1 MPMSNRE
8 TDSENDE
15 MMAMSKLRARA
26 VLRTM
31 LRTMFLV
38 ALLASALLCSGCVR
52 TRPAQ
57 PEIVAPPSWS
67 AAGPDTVQ
75 SPTGDLSQ
83 WWTRL
88 GDPVLSDLI
97 AQALKKNTSLRTAR
111 ANLRGARAERNLAA
125 ANRFPTVPGTVS
137 GSGSKSNS
145 AGGSTGNAVS
155 AELDASW
162 DPDVFGA
169 KRQALRAAD
178 ADLATS
184 AADLQSTQVAL
195 IAEVATDY
203 VDLRSYQTRLEIARQ
218 NEASQAET
226 LQLTEWRAQAGLVSS
241 IDVDQARSNLEQTR
255 ATIPTLETSA
265 AQTKH
270 ELSVLLGL
278 SPGALNPQLATTG
291 PIPSA
296 PDTLTV
302 GIPAETLRQRPD
314 VRAAEEKIVAETA
327 RLWQKDAAR
336 YPTFSLS
343 GSFILEQLLGGTAL
357 GVVTGSTYTSLTA
370 STTTSESGLGSI
382 TQTFFDRGRIRQQIE
397 VQNAVQEQAVISY
410 ESTVLTA
417 LKDVENALVS
427 FQNSRQ
433 RLEALNQASDAARNA
448 AQLAHNRYSAG
459 LIDFQT
465 VLDTERTALTIEDSV
480 AQTQTDRTIA
490 LIQLY
495 KALGGG
501 WQADATIVTPG
512 KQGNQT

>member
-1 MPMSNRE
+1 MTP
-8 TDSENDE
+8 
-15 MMAMSKLRARA
+15 MSKLRTRTM
-26 VLRTM
+26 LRTM
-31 LRTMFLV
+31 LRTMSIV

-67 AAGPDTVQ
+67 AAGSDTVQ

-111 ANLRGARAERNLAA
+111 ANLREARAERNYAA
-125 ANRFPTVPGTVS
+125 ANRFPTVTGTVS

-145 AGGSTGNAVS
+145 AGSSAGNTFS

-162 DPDVFGA
+162 DPDGFGA

-203 VDLRSYQTRLEIARQ
+203 VDLRSDQTRLEIARR

-241 IDVDQARSNLEQTR
+241 IDVEQARSNLEQTR

-265 AQTKH
+265 AQSKH
-270 ELSVLLGL
+270 ELSILLGL
-278 SPGALNPQLATTG
+278 SPGALNPQLATTA

-296 PDTLTV
+296 PDTLMV

-314 VRAAEEKIVAETA
+314 VRAAEQKIVAETA

-357 GVVTGSTYTSLTA
+357 GVVTGSTFTSLTA
-370 STTTSESGLGSI
+370 STSTTESGLGSI

-397 VQNAVQEQAVISY
+397 IQNAVQEQAVISY

-433 RLEALNQASDAARNA
+433 RLQALNQASEAARNA
-448 AQLAHNRYSAG
+448 AQLANNRYSAG

-480 AQTQTDRTIA
+480 AQTQADRTTA

>member
-1 MPMSNRE
+1 MGRIE
-8 TDSENDE
+8 TITI
-15 MMAMSKLRARA
+15 MGKLCPRTP
-26 VLRTM
+26 LRPTVV
-31 LRTMFLV
+31 V
-38 ALLASALLCSGCVR
+38 ALLTSALLLGGCAR
-52 TRPAQ
+52 ARPAQ
-57 PEIVAPPSWS
+57 PAIVAPPSWS

-75 SPTGDLSQ
+75 SATGDLSR

-97 AQALKKNTSLRTAR
+97 AQALEKNTSLRTAG
-111 ANLRGARAERNLAA
+111 ANLREARAERNLAA
-125 ANRFPTVPGTVS
+125 ANRVPTISGTVS

-145 AGGSTGNAVS
+145 SGGSTGSTVS

-178 ADLATS
+178 ADLAAT
-184 AADLQSTQVAL
+184 AADLQGTQVAL
-195 IAEVATDY
+195 IAELATDY
-203 VDLRSYQTRLEIARQ
+203 VELRSYQARLEIARR

-241 IDVDQARSNLEQTR
+241 IDVEQARSNLEQTR
-255 ATIPTLETSA
+255 AAIPTLETSA
-265 AQTKH
+265 TESKH

-278 SPGALNPQLATTG
+278 GPGALNTRLAASA

-296 PDTLTV
+296 PNSLTV
-302 GIPAETLRQRPD
+302 GIPADTLRRRPD
-314 VRAAEEKIVAETA
+314 VRAAEQKIIAETA

-343 GSFILEQLLGGTAL
+343 GSFILEELLGETTVGVITGGTL
-357 GVVTGSTYTSLTA
+357 TPLTSGTSVTG
-370 STTTSESGLGSI
+370 SGLGSI
-382 TQTFFDRGRIRQQIE
+382 TQTLFDRGRIRQQIE
-397 VQNAVQEQAVISY
+397 IQNAVQEQAVISY
-410 ESTVLTA
+410 ESAVLSA
-417 LKDVENALVS
+417 LQDVENALVS
-427 FQNSRQ
+427 FQNSRH
-433 RLEALNQASDAARNA
+433 RLEALSQAGEAARNA
-448 AQLAHNRYSAG
+448 AQLARHRYSAG

-480 AQTQTDRTIA
+480 AQTQADRTTA

-501 WQADATIVTPG
+501 WQADATIVTSS

>member
-1 MPMSNRE
+1 M
-8 TDSENDE
+8 T
-15 MMAMSKLRARA
+15 AMSKLRARA
-26 VLRTM
+26 LLRTM
-31 LRTMFLV
+31 LRAMSIV
-38 ALLASALLCSGCVR
+38 ALLASALLCSGCAR

-57 PEIVAPPSWS
+57 PEIVTPPSWS

-75 SPTGDLSQ
+75 SPTADLSQ

-111 ANLRGARAERNLAA
+111 ANLREARAERNYAA
-125 ANRFPTVPGTVS
+125 ANRFPTVTGTVS
-137 GSGSKSNS
+137 GSGSNS
-145 AGGSTGNAVS
+145 SGSSADNTFS

-203 VDLRSYQTRLEIARQ
+203 VDLRSYQTRLEIARR

-241 IDVDQARSNLEQTR
+241 IDVEQARSNLEQTR

-265 AQTKH
+265 AQSKH

-278 SPGALNPQLATTG
+278 SPGALNTQLAATA

-296 PDTLTV
+296 PDTLMV

-314 VRAAEEKIVAETA
+314 VRAAEQKIIAETA

-343 GSFILEQLLGGTAL
+343 GSFILEQLLGGTAV
-357 GVVTGSTYTSLTA
+357 GVVTGGTYTSLTA
-370 STTTSESGLGSI
+370 STTTTESGLGSI

-397 VQNAVQEQAVISY
+397 IQNAVQEQAVISY

-433 RLEALNQASDAARNA
+433 RLQALNQASEAARNA
-448 AQLAHNRYSAG
+448 AQLANNRYSAG

-480 AQTQTDRTIA
+480 AQTQADRTTA

-512 KQGNQT
+512 KQGNHT

>member
-1 MPMSNRE
+1 
-8 TDSENDE
+8 
-15 MMAMSKLRARA
+15 MMTAMVKLRARTLPRTAVVTVLLTSA
-26 VLRTM
+26 VL
-31 LRTMFLV
+31 LG
-38 ALLASALLCSGCVR
+38 GCAR
-52 TRPAQ
+52 IRPAQ
-57 PEIVAPPSWS
+57 PEIVALTSWS

-97 AQALKKNTSLRTAR
+97 AQALNKNTSLRTAQ
-111 ANLRGARAERNLAA
+111 ANLREARAERNYAA
-125 ANRFPTVPGTVS
+125 ANRFPTITGTAS
-137 GSGSKSNS
+137 GSGSVSNS
-145 AGGSTGNAVS
+145 PGGSGENVFS
-155 AELDASW
+155 AALDASW

-184 AADLQSTQVAL
+184 AADLQTVQVSL
-195 IAEVATDY
+195 IAELATDY
-203 VDLRSYQTRLEIARQ
+203 VDLRSYQTRLEIARRNQ
-218 NEASQAET
+218 ASQAET

-241 IDVDQARSNLEQTR
+241 IDVEQARSNLEQTR
-255 ATIPTLETSA
+255 AAIPTLETSS
-265 AQTKH
+265 AQSKH

-278 SPGALNPQLATTG
+278 TPGELNPQLATTA

-296 PDTLTV
+296 PDTLMV

-314 VRAAEEKIVAETA
+314 VRAAEQKIVAETA
-327 RLWQKDAAR
+327 RLWQKNAAR

-357 GVVTGSTYTSLTA
+357 GVVTGSTFTSLTA
-370 STTTSESGLGSI
+370 DTTATGSGLGSI

-397 VQNAVQEQAVISY
+397 IQNAVQEQAVISY

-433 RLEALNQASDAARNA
+433 RLQALNQASEAARNA
-448 AQLAHNRYSAG
+448 ARLAQNRYSAG

-480 AQTQTDRTIA
+480 AQTQADRTTS

-501 WQADATIVTPG
+501 WQADVTVVTAR

>member
-1 MPMSNRE
+1 
-8 TDSENDE
+8 
-15 MMAMSKLRARA
+15 
-26 VLRTM
+26 
-31 LRTMFLV
+31 
-38 ALLASALLCSGCVR
+38 
-52 TRPAQ
+52 
-57 PEIVAPPSWS
+57 
-67 AAGPDTVQ
+67 VQ

-97 AQALKKNTSLRTAR
+97 VQALKKNTSLRTAR
-111 ANLRGARAERNLAA
+111 ANLREARAERNLAA
-125 ANRFPTVPGTVS
+125 ANRFPTVTGTVS

-145 AGGSTGNAVS
+145 AGSSAGNTFS

-203 VDLRSYQTRLEIARQ
+203 VDLRSDQTRLEIARR

-241 IDVDQARSNLEQTR
+241 IDVEQARSNLEQTR
-255 ATIPTLETSA
+255 ATIPTLETGA
-265 AQTKH
+265 AQSKH

-278 SPGALNPQLATTG
+278 SPGALNPQLATTA

-296 PDTLTV
+296 PDTLMV

-314 VRAAEEKIVAETA
+314 VRAAEQKIVAETA

-357 GVVTGSTYTSLTA
+357 GVVTGSTFTSLTA
-370 STTTSESGLGSI
+370 STSTTESGLGSI

-397 VQNAVQEQAVISY
+397 IQNAVQEQAVISY

-433 RLEALNQASDAARNA
+433 RLQALNQASEAARNA
-448 AQLAHNRYSAG
+448 AQLANNRYSAG

-480 AQTQTDRTIA
+480 AQTQADRTTA

>member
-1 MPMSNRE
+1 M
-8 TDSENDE
+8 T
-15 MMAMSKLRARA
+15 AMSELRARMPP
-26 VLRTM
+26 RTM
-31 LRTMFLV
+31 LRTMSIV
-38 ALLASALLCSGCVR
+38 ALLASALLCGGCVR

-57 PEIVAPPSWS
+57 PEIVVPPSWS
-67 AAGPDTVQ
+67 SAGTDTAQ

-97 AQALKKNTSLRTAR
+97 AQALKKNTSLRTAQ
-111 ANLRGARAERNLAA
+111 ANLREARAERNYAA
-125 ANRFPTVPGTVS
+125 ANRFLTITGTAS
-137 GSGSKSNS
+137 GSGSASNS
-145 AGGSTGNAVS
+145 PGGSGGNVFS
-155 AELDASW
+155 AELDTSW

-184 AADLQSTQVAL
+184 AADLQNARVSL

-203 VDLRSYQTRLEIARQ
+203 VDLRSYQTRLEIARRS
-218 NEASQAET
+218 EASQAET

-241 IDVDQARSNLEQTR
+241 IDVEQARSNLAQTR

-265 AQTKH
+265 AQSKH

-278 SPGALNPQLATTG
+278 SPGALNTQLAATA

-296 PDTLTV
+296 PDTLMV

-314 VRAAEEKIVAETA
+314 VRAAEKKIIAETA
-327 RLWQKDAAR
+327 RLWQKNAAR

-343 GSFILEQLLGGTAL
+343 GSFILEQLLGGTAA
-357 GVVTGSTYTSLTA
+357 GVVTGSTLTSLTA
-370 STTTSESGLGSI
+370 NTTTTGSGLGSI
-382 TQTFFDRGRIRQQIE
+382 TQTLFDRGRIRQQIE
-397 VQNAVQEQAVISY
+397 IQNAVQEQAVISY

-427 FQNSRQ
+427 FQNSRE
-433 RLEALNQASDAARNA
+433 RLEALNQASEAARNA
-448 AQLAHNRYSAG
+448 GQLAHNRYSAG

-480 AQTQTDRTIA
+480 AQTQADRTTA

-501 WQADATIVTPG
+501 WQADSTIVTSG

>member
-1 MPMSNRE
+1 
-8 TDSENDE
+8 
-15 MMAMSKLRARA
+15 MMTTMVKLRGRA
-26 VLRTM
+26 LPRTA
-31 LRTMFLV
+31 V
-38 ALLASALLCSGCVR
+38 IIALLASALLCSGCVR

-67 AAGPDTVQ
+67 AAGSDTVQ

-97 AQALKKNTSLRTAR
+97 AQALKRNTSLRTAR
-111 ANLRGARAERNLAA
+111 ANLREARAERNLAA
-125 ANRFPTVPGTVS
+125 ANRFPTVTGTVS

-203 VDLRSYQTRLEIARQ
+203 VDLRSYQTRLDIARQ

-241 IDVDQARSNLEQTR
+241 IDVEQARSNLEQTR
-255 ATIPTLETSA
+255 ATIPTLQTSA
-265 AQTKH
+265 AQSKH

-278 SPGALNPQLATTG
+278 SPGALNPRLAATA

-343 GSFILEQLLGGTAL
+343 GSFIVEQLLSGTAL
-357 GVVTGSTYTSLTA
+357 GVVTGSTFTSLTA
-370 STTTSESGLGSI
+370 STSATGTGLGSI
-382 TQTFFDRGRIRQQIE
+382 TQTLFDRCRIRQQIE

-433 RLEALNQASDAARNA
+433 RLEALNQASEAARNA
-448 AQLAHNRYSAG
+448 AQLAHDRYSAG

-480 AQTQTDRTIA
+480 AQTQADRTTA

-501 WQADATIVTPG
+501 WRAEATIVTAG

>member
-1 MPMSNRE
+1 
-8 TDSENDE
+8 
-15 MMAMSKLRARA
+15 MMTTMVKLCPSGPLQAT
-26 VLRTM
+26 VV
-31 LRTMFLV
+31 V
-38 ALLASALLCSGCVR
+38 ALLTSALLLGGCAR
-52 TRPAQ
+52 ARPAQ

-67 AAGPDTVQ
+67 TAGPDTVRGA
-75 SPTGDLSQ
+75 TGDLSQ

-97 AQALKKNTSLRTAR
+97 AQALKKNSSLRTAR
-111 ANLRGARAERNLAA
+111 ANLREARAERNLAA
-125 ANRFPTVPGTVS
+125 ANRFPTVTGTVS
-137 GSGSKSNS
+137 GSGNKSNS
-145 AGGSTGNAVS
+145 SGGSTGSTVS

-178 ADLATS
+178 AALATS
-184 AADLQSTQVAL
+184 AADLQNTQVAL
-195 IAEVATDY
+195 AAEVATDY
-203 VDLRSYQTRLEIARQ
+203 VDLRSYQARLEIARR

-241 IDVDQARSNLEQTR
+241 IDVEQARSNLEQTR
-255 ATIPTLETSA
+255 GTIPTLETSA
-265 AQTKH
+265 AESKH

-278 SPGALNPQLATTG
+278 APGALNTRLATSA

-296 PDTLTV
+296 PNSLMV
-302 GIPAETLRQRPD
+302 GIPADTLRQRPD
-314 VRAAEEKIVAETA
+314 VRAAEQKIVAETA

-343 GSFILEQLLGGTAL
+343 GSFILEELLGETTVGVITGGTL
-357 GVVTGSTYTSLTA
+357 TPLTA
-370 STTTSESGLGSI
+370 GTSATGSGLGSI

-397 VQNAVQEQAVISY
+397 IQNAVQEQAVISY
-410 ESTVLTA
+410 ESTVLSA
-417 LKDVENALVS
+417 LQDVENALVS
-427 FQNSRQ
+427 FQNSRH
-433 RLEALNQASDAARNA
+433 RLEALNQASEAARNA

-480 AQTQTDRTIA
+480 AQTQADRTTA

-501 WQADATIVTPG
+501 WQADATIVTSS

>member
-1 MPMSNRE
+1 
-8 TDSENDE
+8 
-15 MMAMSKLRARA
+15 MMTIMVKLSPRALLPA
-26 VLRTM
+26 TVV
-31 LRTMFLV
+31 V
-38 ALLASALLCSGCVR
+38 ALLAGVLLLNGCAR
-52 TRPAQ
+52 ARPTQ

-75 SPTGDLSQ
+75 SATGDLSQ

-111 ANLRGARAERNLAA
+111 ANLREARAERSLAA
-125 ANRFPTVPGTVS
+125 ANRFPTVTGTIS

-145 AGGSTGNAVS
+145 TSGSTGGTVS

-178 ADLATS
+178 ADLATT
-184 AADLQSTQVAL
+184 AANFQSTQVAL
-195 IAEVATDY
+195 VAEVATDY
-203 VDLRSYQTRLEIARQ
+203 VGLRSYQARLEIARR
-218 NEASQAET
+218 NEASQTET

-241 IDVDQARSNLEQTR
+241 IDIEQARSNLEQTR

-265 AQTKH
+265 AESKH

-278 SPGALNPQLATTG
+278 GPGALNTRLATSA

-296 PDTLTV
+296 PNSLMV
-302 GIPAETLRQRPD
+302 GIPADTLRQRPD
-314 VRAAEEKIVAETA
+314 VRAAEQKIIAETA

-343 GSFILEQLLGGTAL
+343 GSFILEELLGETTVGVITGGTFTSTSGTSA
-357 GVVTGSTYTSLTA
+357 TG
-370 STTTSESGLGSI
+370 SGLGSI

-397 VQNAVQEQAVISY
+397 IQDAVQEQAVISY
-410 ESTVLTA
+410 ESSVLSA
-417 LKDVENALVS
+417 LQDVENALVS
-427 FQNSRQ
+427 FQNSRH
-433 RLEALNQASDAARNA
+433 RLEALNQASEAARNA
-448 AQLAHNRYSAG
+448 AQLAQNRYSAG

-465 VLDTERTALTIEDSV
+465 VLDTERTALNIEDSV
-480 AQTQTDRTIA
+480 AQTQADRATA

-501 WQADATIVTPG
+501 WQADATIVTSS
-512 KQGNQT
+512 KQGKRT

>member
-1 MPMSNRE
+1 M
-8 TDSENDE
+8 T
-15 MMAMSKLRARA
+15 AMSELRARMPP
-26 VLRTM
+26 RTM
-31 LRTMFLV
+31 LRTMSIV
-38 ALLASALLCSGCVR
+38 ALLVSALLCGGCVR

-57 PEIVAPPSWS
+57 PEIVVPPSWS
-67 AAGPDTVQ
+67 SAGTDTAQ

-97 AQALKKNTSLRTAR
+97 AQALKKNTSLRTAQ
-111 ANLRGARAERNLAA
+111 ANLREARAERNYAA
-125 ANRFPTVPGTVS
+125 ANRFLTITGTAS
-137 GSGSKSNS
+137 GSGSASNS
-145 AGGSTGNAVS
+145 PGGSGGNVFS
-155 AELDASW
+155 AELDTSW

-184 AADLQSTQVAL
+184 AADLQNARVSL

-203 VDLRSYQTRLEIARQ
+203 VDLRSYQTRLEIARR

-241 IDVDQARSNLEQTR
+241 IDVEQARSNLAQTR

-265 AQTKH
+265 AQSKH

-278 SPGALNPQLATTG
+278 SPGALNTQLAATA
-291 PIPSA
+291 PIPS
-296 PDTLTV
+296 
-302 GIPAETLRQRPD
+302 
-314 VRAAEEKIVAETA
+314 A
-327 RLWQKDAAR
+327 RLWQKNAAR

-343 GSFILEQLLGGTAL
+343 GSFILEQLLGGTAA
-357 GVVTGSTYTSLTA
+357 GVVTGSTLTSLTA
-370 STTTSESGLGSI
+370 NTTTTGSGLGSI
-382 TQTFFDRGRIRQQIE
+382 TQTLFDRGRIRQQIE
-397 VQNAVQEQAVISY
+397 IQNAVQEQAVISY

-427 FQNSRQ
+427 FQNSRE
-433 RLEALNQASDAARNA
+433 RLEALNQASEAARNA
-448 AQLAHNRYSAG
+448 EQLAHNRYSAG

-480 AQTQTDRTIA
+480 AQTQADRTTA

-501 WQADATIVTPG
+501 WQADSTIVTSG

>member
-1 MPMSNRE
+1 
-8 TDSENDE
+8 
-15 MMAMSKLRARA
+15 MMTAMVKLRARTLPRTAVVTVLLTSA
-26 VLRTM
+26 VL
-31 LRTMFLV
+31 LG
-38 ALLASALLCSGCVR
+38 GCAR
-52 TRPAQ
+52 IRPAQ
-57 PEIVAPPSWS
+57 PEIVALTSWS

-97 AQALKKNTSLRTAR
+97 AQALNKNTSLRTAQ
-111 ANLRGARAERNLAA
+111 ANLREARAERNYAA
-125 ANRFPTVPGTVS
+125 ANRFPTITGTAS
-137 GSGSKSNS
+137 GSGSQSNS
-145 AGGSTGNAVS
+145 PGGSGENVFS

-184 AADLQSTQVAL
+184 AADLQTVQVSL
-195 IAEVATDY
+195 IAELATDY
-203 VDLRSYQTRLEIARQ
+203 VDLRSYQTRLEIARRNQ
-218 NEASQAET
+218 ASQAET

-241 IDVDQARSNLEQTR
+241 IDVEQARSNLEQTR
-255 ATIPTLETSA
+255 AAIPTLETSS
-265 AQTKH
+265 AQSKH

-278 SPGALNPQLATTG
+278 TPGELNPQLATTA

-296 PDTLTV
+296 PDTLMV

-314 VRAAEEKIVAETA
+314 VRAAEQKIVAETA
-327 RLWQKDAAR
+327 RLWQKNAAR

-357 GVVTGSTYTSLTA
+357 GVVTGSTFTSLTA
-370 STTTSESGLGSI
+370 DTTATGSGLGSI

-397 VQNAVQEQAVISY
+397 IQNAVQEQAVISY

-433 RLEALNQASDAARNA
+433 RLQALNQASEAARNA
-448 AQLAHNRYSAG
+448 ARLAQNRYSAG

-480 AQTQTDRTIA
+480 AQTQADRTTS

-501 WQADATIVTPG
+501 WQADVTVVTAR

>member
-1 MPMSNRE
+1 
-8 TDSENDE
+8 
-15 MMAMSKLRARA
+15 MMTAMVKLRARTLPRTAVVTVLLTSA
-26 VLRTM
+26 VL
-31 LRTMFLV
+31 LG
-38 ALLASALLCSGCVR
+38 GCAR
-52 TRPAQ
+52 IRPAQ
-57 PEIVAPPSWS
+57 PEIVALTSWS

-97 AQALKKNTSLRTAR
+97 AQALNKNTSLRTAQ
-111 ANLRGARAERNLAA
+111 ANLREARAERNYAA
-125 ANRFPTVPGTVS
+125 ANRFPTITGTAS
-137 GSGSKSNS
+137 GSGSQSNS
-145 AGGSTGNAVS
+145 PGGSGENVFS

-184 AADLQSTQVAL
+184 AADLQTVQVSL
-195 IAEVATDY
+195 IAELATDY
-203 VDLRSYQTRLEIARQ
+203 VDLRSYQTRLEIARRNQ
-218 NEASQAET
+218 ASQAET

-241 IDVDQARSNLEQTR
+241 IDVEQARSNLEQTR
-255 ATIPTLETSA
+255 AAIPTLETSS
-265 AQTKH
+265 AQSKH

-278 SPGALNPQLATTG
+278 TPGELNPQLATTA

-296 PDTLTV
+296 PDTLMV

-314 VRAAEEKIVAETA
+314 VRAAEQKIVAETA
-327 RLWQKDAAR
+327 RLWQKNAAR

-357 GVVTGSTYTSLTA
+357 GVVTGSTFTSLTA
-370 STTTSESGLGSI
+370 DTTATGSGLGSI

-397 VQNAVQEQAVISY
+397 IQNAVQEQAVISY

-433 RLEALNQASDAARNA
+433 RLQALNQASEAARNA
-448 AQLAHNRYSAG
+448 ARLAQNRYSAG

-480 AQTQTDRTIA
+480 AQTQADRTTS

-501 WQADATIVTPG
+501 WQADVTVVTAR
-512 KQGNQT
+512 KRGNQT

>member
-1 MPMSNRE
+1 
-8 TDSENDE
+8 
-15 MMAMSKLRARA
+15 MMTTMVKLRGRA
-26 VLRTM
+26 LPRTAVV
-31 LRTMFLV
+31 V

-52 TRPAQ
+52 TRLAQ

-67 AAGPDTVQ
+67 AAGSDTVQ

-111 ANLRGARAERNLAA
+111 ANLREARAERNLAA
-125 ANRFPTVPGTVS
+125 ANRFPTVTGTVS

-169 KRQALRAAD
+169 KRQALRGAD

-203 VDLRSYQTRLEIARQ
+203 VDLRSYQTRLDIARQ

-241 IDVDQARSNLEQTR
+241 IDVEQARSNLEQTR

-265 AQTKH
+265 AQSKH
-270 ELSVLLGL
+270 ALSVLLGL
-278 SPGALNPQLATTG
+278 SPGALNPQLATTA

-314 VRAAEEKIVAETA
+314 VRAAEQKIVAETA

-357 GVVTGSTYTSLTA
+357 GVVTGSTFTSLTA
-370 STTTSESGLGSI
+370 STSTTESGLGSI

-397 VQNAVQEQAVISY
+397 IQNAVQEQAVISY

-433 RLEALNQASDAARNA
+433 RLQALNQASEAARNA

-480 AQTQTDRTIA
+480 AQTQADRTTA

-501 WQADATIVTPG
+501 WQADAAIVTPA

>member
-1 MPMSNRE
+1 M
-8 TDSENDE
+8 T
-15 MMAMSKLRARA
+15 AISKLRARA
-26 VLRTM
+26 LLQTM
-31 LRTMFLV
+31 SIV

-52 TRPAQ
+52 TKPAR
-57 PEIVAPPSWS
+57 PEIVAPPAWS

-75 SPTGDLSQ
+75 SPTGDLAQ

-97 AQALKKNTSLRTAR
+97 AQALKNNTSLRIAR
-111 ANLRGARAERNLAA
+111 ANLREARAERNYAA
-125 ANRFPTVPGTVS
+125 ANRFPTITGTVS
-137 GSGSKSNS
+137 GNGSKSNS
-145 AGGSTGNAVS
+145 AASSASNTFS

-169 KRQALRAAD
+169 KRQALRAAG

-184 AADLQSTQVAL
+184 AADLQTTQVSL
-195 IAEVATDY
+195 VAEIATDY
-203 VDLRSYQTRLEIARQ
+203 VDLRSYQTRLEIARR
-218 NEASQAET
+218 NEASQEET
-226 LQLTEWRAQAGLVSS
+226 LQLTVWRAQAGLVSS
-241 IDVDQARSNLEQTR
+241 IDVEQARSNLEQTR

-265 AQTKH
+265 AQSKH

-278 SPGALNPQLATTG
+278 SPGALNTQLAATT

-296 PDTLTV
+296 PDTLVV

-314 VRAAEEKIVAETA
+314 VRAAEQKIVAETA

-336 YPTFSLS
+336 YPSFSLS
-343 GSFILEQLLGGTAL
+343 GSFILEQLLSGAAV
-357 GVVTGSTYTSLTA
+357 GVVTGSTFTSLTA

-382 TQTFFDRGRIRQQIE
+382 TQTLFDRGRIRQQIE
-397 VQNAVQEQAVISY
+397 IQNAVQEHAVISY

-427 FQNSRQ
+427 FQSSRQ
-433 RLEALNQASDAARNA
+433 RLQALNQASEAARNA

-480 AQTQTDRTIA
+480 AQTQADRTSA

-501 WQADATIVTPG
+501 WQAEATIATPG

>member
-1 MPMSNRE
+1 M
-8 TDSENDE
+8 T
-15 MMAMSKLRARA
+15 AMSKLRARA
-26 VLRTM
+26 LLRTM
-31 LRTMFLV
+31 LRTMSIV
-38 ALLASALLCSGCVR
+38 APLASALLCSGCAR

-111 ANLRGARAERNLAA
+111 ANLREARAERNYAA
-125 ANRFPTVPGTVS
+125 ANRYPTVTGTVS

-145 AGGSTGNAVS
+145 AGSSGENTFS

-184 AADLQSTQVAL
+184 AADLQSAQVSL

-203 VDLRSYQTRLEIARQ
+203 VDLRSYQTRLEIARR

-226 LQLTEWRAQAGLVSS
+226 LQLTGWRAQAGLVSS
-241 IDVDQARSNLEQTR
+241 IDVEQARSNLEQTR

-265 AQTKH
+265 AQSKH
-270 ELSVLLGL
+270 ELGVLLGL
-278 SPGALNPQLATTG
+278 SPGALNPRLAATA

-296 PDTLTV
+296 PDTLMV

-343 GSFILEQLLGGTAL
+343 GSFILEQLLGRTGL
-357 GVVTGSTYTSLTA
+357 GVVTGGTLTSLTA
-370 STTTSESGLGSI
+370 STSTTESGSGSI

-397 VQNAVQEQAVISY
+397 IQNAVQEQAVISY

-433 RLEALNQASDAARNA
+433 RLQALNQASEAARNA

-480 AQTQTDRTIA
+480 AQTQADRTSA

-501 WQADATIVTPG
+501 WQADATIVSPG

>member
-1 MPMSNRE
+1 M
-8 TDSENDE
+8 T
-15 MMAMSKLRARA
+15 AMSKLRTRTM
-26 VLRTM
+26 LRTM
-31 LRTMFLV
+31 LRTMSIV

-67 AAGPDTVQ
+67 SAAPDTVQ

-97 AQALKKNTSLRTAR
+97 VQALKKNTSLRTAR
-111 ANLRGARAERNLAA
+111 ANLREARAERNLAA
-125 ANRFPTVPGTVS
+125 ANRFPTVTGTVS

-145 AGGSTGNAVS
+145 AGSSASNTFS

-203 VDLRSYQTRLEIARQ
+203 VDLRSDQTRLEIARR

-241 IDVDQARSNLEQTR
+241 IDVEQARSNLEQTR

-265 AQTKH
+265 AQSKH

-278 SPGALNPQLATTG
+278 SPGALNPQLATTA

-296 PDTLTV
+296 PDTLMV

-314 VRAAEEKIVAETA
+314 VRAAEQKIVAETA

-357 GVVTGSTYTSLTA
+357 GVVTGSTLTSLTA
-370 STTTSESGLGSI
+370 STSTTESGLGSI

-397 VQNAVQEQAVISY
+397 IQNTVQEQAVISY

-433 RLEALNQASDAARNA
+433 RLQALNQASEAARNA

-480 AQTQTDRTIA
+480 AQTQADRTTA

>member
-1 MPMSNRE
+1 MERKA
-8 TDSENDE
+8 
-15 MMAMSKLRARA
+15 MMTAMVKLRARTLPRTAVVTVLLTSA
-26 VLRTM
+26 VL
-31 LRTMFLV
+31 LG
-38 ALLASALLCSGCVR
+38 GCAR
-52 TRPAQ
+52 IRPAQ
-57 PEIVAPPSWS
+57 PEIVALTSWS

-97 AQALKKNTSLRTAR
+97 AQALNKNTSLRTAQ
-111 ANLRGARAERNLAA
+111 ANLREARAERNYAA
-125 ANRFPTVPGTVS
+125 ANRFPTITGTAS
-137 GSGSKSNS
+137 GSGSQSNS
-145 AGGSTGNAVS
+145 PGGSGENVFS

-184 AADLQSTQVAL
+184 AADLQTVQVSL
-195 IAEVATDY
+195 IAELATDY
-203 VDLRSYQTRLEIARQ
+203 VDLRSYQTRLEIARRNQ
-218 NEASQAET
+218 ASQAET

-241 IDVDQARSNLEQTR
+241 IDVEQARSNLEQTR
-255 ATIPTLETSA
+255 AAIPTLETSS
-265 AQTKH
+265 AQSKH

-278 SPGALNPQLATTG
+278 TPGELNPQLATTA

-296 PDTLTV
+296 PDTLMV

-314 VRAAEEKIVAETA
+314 VRAAEQKIVAETA
-327 RLWQKDAAR
+327 RLWQKNAAR

-357 GVVTGSTYTSLTA
+357 GVVTGSTFTSLTA
-370 STTTSESGLGSI
+370 DTTATGSGLGSI

-397 VQNAVQEQAVISY
+397 IQNAVQEQAVISY

-433 RLEALNQASDAARNA
+433 RLQALNQASEAARNA
-448 AQLAHNRYSAG
+448 ARLAQNRYSAG

-480 AQTQTDRTIA
+480 AQTQADRTTS

-501 WQADATIVTPG
+501 WQADVTVVTAR

>member
-1 MPMSNRE
+1 
-8 TDSENDE
+8 
-15 MMAMSKLRARA
+15 MMTTMVKLWPSAPLPA
-26 VLRTM
+26 TV
-31 LRTMFLV
+31 V
-38 ALLASALLCSGCVR
+38 IALLTSALLLGGCAR

-57 PEIVAPPSWS
+57 PEIIAPPSWS
-67 AAGPDTVQ
+67 AAGPEAAQ
-75 SPTGDLSQ
+75 GATGDLSQ

-97 AQALKKNTSLRTAR
+97 AQALEKNTSLRTAR
-111 ANLRGARAERNLAA
+111 ANLREARAERNLAA
-125 ANRFPTVPGTVS
+125 ANRFPTVTGTVS
-137 GSGSKSNS
+137 GSGNKSNS
-145 AGGSTGNAVS
+145 SGGSTGSTVS

-178 ADLATS
+178 ADLATT
-184 AADLQSTQVAL
+184 AADLQNTQVAL
-195 IAEVATDY
+195 VAEVATDY
-203 VDLRSYQTRLEIARQ
+203 VDLRSYQARLEIARR
-218 NEASQAET
+218 NEAGQAET
-226 LQLTEWRAQAGLVSS
+226 LQLTDWRAQAGLVSS
-241 IDVDQARSNLEQTR
+241 IDVEQARSNLEQTR

-265 AQTKH
+265 AESKH

-278 SPGALNPQLATTG
+278 APGALNTRLATIA

-296 PDTLTV
+296 PNSLMV
-302 GIPAETLRQRPD
+302 GIPADTLRQRPD
-314 VRAAEEKIVAETA
+314 IRAAEQKIVAETA

-336 YPTFSLS
+336 HPTFSLS
-343 GSFILEQLLGGTAL
+343 GSFILEELLGETTVGVITGGTL
-357 GVVTGSTYTSLTA
+357 TPLTA
-370 STTTSESGLGSI
+370 GASATGSGLGSI

-397 VQNAVQEQAVISY
+397 IQNAVQEQAVISY
-410 ESTVLTA
+410 ESTVLSA
-417 LKDVENALVS
+417 LQDVENALAS
-427 FQNSRQ
+427 FQNSRH
-433 RLEALNQASDAARNA
+433 RLEALNQASEAARNA

-480 AQTQTDRTIA
+480 AQTQADRTTA

-501 WQADATIVTPG
+501 WQSDATIVTSS

>member
-1 MPMSNRE
+1 MMTSMVKLCPRE
-8 TDSENDE
+8 P
-15 MMAMSKLRARA
+15 LRAS
-26 VLRTM
+26 V
-31 LRTMFLV
+31 V
-38 ALLASALLCSGCVR
+38 IALLTSALLLSGCVR
-52 TRPAQ
+52 ARPAQ
-57 PEIVAPPSWS
+57 PEIVAPPSWNS
-67 AAGPDTVQ
+67 AGPDTLQ

-88 GDPVLSDLI
+88 RDPVLSDLI
-97 AQALKKNTSLRTAR
+97 ARALKKSTSLRTAQ
-111 ANLRGARAERNLAA
+111 ANLREASAERNLAA
-125 ANRFPTVPGTVS
+125 ANRFPTITGMVS

-145 AGGSTGNAVS
+145 AGSSTGNTVA

-162 DPDVFGA
+162 DPDAFGA

-184 AADLQSTQVAL
+184 AADLESTRVSL

-203 VDLRSYQTRLEIARQ
+203 VDLRSYQTRLEIARR

-241 IDVDQARSNLEQTR
+241 IDVEQARSNLEQTR
-255 ATIPTLETSA
+255 ATIPTLGTSA
-265 AQTKH
+265 AQSKH

-278 SPGALNPQLATTG
+278 TPGALNTQLATTA
-291 PIPSA
+291 PIPSV
-296 PDTLTV
+296 PDTLMV

-314 VRAAEEKIVAETA
+314 VRAAEQKIVAETA
-327 RLWQKDAAR
+327 RLWEKDAAR
-336 YPTFSLS
+336 YPMFSLS
-343 GSFILEQLLGGTAL
+343 GSFILEQLLGGTAV
-357 GVVTGSTYTSLTA
+357 GVVTGSMLTSLTA
-370 STTTSESGLGSI
+370 NTTITGSGLGSI
-382 TQTFFDRGRIRQQIE
+382 TQTLFDRGRIRQQIE
-397 VQNAVQEQAVISY
+397 IQNTVQEQAVISY
-410 ESTVLTA
+410 ESTVLAA

-427 FQNSRQ
+427 FQNNRQ
-433 RLEALNQASDAARNA
+433 RLQALNQASKAARDAARL
-448 AQLAHNRYSAG
+448 AQNRYSAG

-480 AQTQTDRTIA
+480 AQTQADRTTA

-501 WQADATIVTPG
+501 WQADTTVVTAR